1 VDIANSKPKRR
12 FAILTPKDCLGK
24 QEGFTEMKRNKA
36 DLYADLSK
44 DKSSAEFLEYF
55 FSYNPTDTAAN
66 KKKLLSALRKTKKN
80 RKVIQED
87 SSRSDS

>member
-1 VDIANSKPKRR
+1 
-12 FAILTPKDCLGK
+12 
-24 QEGFTEMKRNKA
+24 MKRDKA
-36 DLYADLSK
+36 DLYAELSK

-66 KKKLLSALRKTKKN
+66 KKKLISALRKTKKN
-80 RKVIQED
+80 RKTIQED